1 MKISE
6 SQLKNIINEEIKK
19 AISEAKYKKIS
30 EIVKKCVN
38 ETINEWNDPDFDY
51 DEKYKEMGNIDSW
64 DEFEQSR
71 DDFNKKYGRNA
82 EDIFNGKYEEGD
94 YFQDSDYRFRQDY
107 WDENNNDVNKL
118 GLTDIQQDNIEQGYK
133 NRFESIVKQCVN
145 KAISEA
151 INNQNYTHF
160 AILKQ
165 NGKIVNGWDYSDYD
179 PADLRSDKKYYF
191 TQDIIDY
198 GFNPK
203 DIKIL
208 TKKAC
213 IKQGINPD
221 DDSCW
226 TNGIE
231 FKNESINKNINEMY
245 EEDYQFDETF
255 DDEEE
260 TYSEGA
266 IDFYDFANICNQNG
280 WDYHDYMEV
289 SNGEQSGYRYVFRG
303 NGNCSFEDLITQL
316 KQAANNPDGIIPGT
330 ASNKNAPEQKY
341 YTIVVLD

>member
-6 SQLKNIINEEIKK
+6 SQLKNIINEEIQK

-30 EIVKKCVN
+30 EIVKKC
-38 ETINEWNDPDFDY
+38 
-51 DEKYKEMGNIDSW
+51 
-64 DEFEQSR
+64 
-71 DDFNKKYGRNA
+71 
-82 EDIFNGKYEEGD
+82 
-94 YFQDSDYRFRQDY
+94 
-107 WDENNNDVNKL
+107 
-118 GLTDIQQDNIEQGYK
+118 
-133 NRFESIVKQCVN
+133 
-145 KAISEA
+145 ISEA
-151 INNQNYTHF
+151 INDQNYTHF

-231 FKNESINKNINEMY
+231 FRNESINKNINEMY
-245 EEDYQFDETF
+245 EEGYQFDETF

-266 IDFYDFANICNQNG
+266 INFYDFANICNQNG

>member
-6 SQLKNIINEEIKK
+6 SQLKNIINEEIQK

-38 ETINEWNDPDFDY
+38 
-51 DEKYKEMGNIDSW
+51 
-64 DEFEQSR
+64 
-71 DDFNKKYGRNA
+71 
-82 EDIFNGKYEEGD
+82 
-94 YFQDSDYRFRQDY
+94 
-107 WDENNNDVNKL
+107 
-118 GLTDIQQDNIEQGYK
+118 
-133 NRFESIVKQCVN
+133 
-145 KAISEA
+145 EA

-179 PADLRSDKKYYF
+179 PNELRSDKKYYF

-208 TKKAC
+208 TKKSC

-226 TNGIE
+226 TNGFE
-231 FKNESINKNINEMY
+231 FKNESINKGLSES
-245 EEDYQFDETF
+245 F
-255 DDEEE
+255 DDWNYGNDNEWDEPE
-260 TYSEGA
+260 DTSVSEGA
-266 IDFYDFANICNQNG
+266 IDFYDFVNICNQNG